1 MVLIIK
7 IWFTVRDPCYTVNIY
22 SGLIVGGK
30 VQDLLIES
38 VQLQRIDLV
47 ARLIAK
53 AECDRED
60 KELAVA
66 WIAELTTRLIE
77 RLDEY
82 DRIAE
87 CSQHA

>member
-7 IWFTVRDPCYTVNIY
+7 FWFTIRDPCYAVSIY
-22 SGLIVGGK
+22 SGLIVAGK
-30 VQDLLIES
+30 VQNLLIES

-47 ARLIAK
+47 ARLVAK

-66 WIAELTTRLIE
+66 WM
-77 RLDEY
+77 
-82 DRIAE
+82 
-87 CSQHA
+87 QN